1 MTAENETNPAT
12 VRALTIC
19 QPWAWAIMYGPKRY
33 ENRGWHTD
41 YLGPLVIHAGKST
54 KFMADGMRF
63 LRSLKLDVP
72 RDLDFGVVLG
82 VVDMLGCVRASTTGS
97 AGKPDPF
104 AFGPWCHHY
113 ANPRRLAT
121 PVPCSGR
128 QSFFSVPRDVV
139 AELLD
144 EPGVVAAPANES
156 REDRIER
163 AIDAAGGD
171 RLRLGSQWK
180 PGG

>member
-1 MTAENETNPAT
+1 MDAEKQTNPAT

-19 QPWAWAIMYGPKRY
+19 QPWAWAIMWGPKRY
-33 ENRGWHTD
+33 ENRGWYTD
-41 YLGPLVIHAGKST
+41 YTGPLVIHAGKSR
-54 KFMADGMRF
+54 KFMAEGLRF

-72 RDLDFGVVLG
+72 ADLDFGAVLG
-82 VVDMLGCVRASTTGS
+82 VVDQIGCVRAAETGS
-97 AGKPDPF
+97 KGKPDPF
-104 AFGPWCHHY
+104 AFGPWCHQY

-121 PVPCSGR
+121 PVPYSGR

-144 EPGVVAAPANES
+144 GPGVAPATSGS
-156 REDRIER
+156 REERIER

-171 RLRLGSQWK
+171 RLRLASGIR
-180 PGG
+180 GV